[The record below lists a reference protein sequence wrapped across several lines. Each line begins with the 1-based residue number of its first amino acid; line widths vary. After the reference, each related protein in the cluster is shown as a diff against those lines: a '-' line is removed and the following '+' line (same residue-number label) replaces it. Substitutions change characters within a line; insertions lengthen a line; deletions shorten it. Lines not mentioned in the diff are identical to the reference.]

1 MSRIEST
8 FFDIGTM
15 DTISRQDTLVHR
27 MDPRLKVLAT
37 LLFIVCVV
45 SFGKH
50 EISALVPFLVY
61 PLALTVLGD
70 LPVAYLLR
78 KLLVAA
84 PFAVLIG
91 IFNPLLDQEVLVRI
105 GPLSLSGGW
114 VSFFSI
120 LLRFTITV
128 GAALILIATTGY
140 HAVCMALEKMGAPRV
155 FVVQLL
161 FLYRYLFVLVD
172 EASRMVRARS
182 LRSFQGKGTGMSVFV
197 SMAGHLL
204 LRTMDRAQ
212 RIHLAMLCRGFDGT
226 IRPFRPLKIRAWEVM
241 VFLGW
246 AGLFI
251 GMRLYNVPRLLGT
264 WVQGF
269 VS

>member
-1 MSRIEST
+1 MPSIEST

-15 DTISRQDTLVHR
+15 DAISRQDTFVHR
-27 MDPRLKVLAT
+27 MDPRIKVLTT
-37 LLFIVCVV
+37 LVFIVCVV

-50 EISALVPFLVY
+50 EISALIPFLVY
-61 PLALTVLGD
+61 PLFLVVLGN

-78 KLLVAA
+78 KVMLAA

-91 IFNPLLDQEVLVRI
+91 IFNPLLDQEVLLQVGPI
-105 GPLSLSGGW
+105 GMSGGW
-114 VSFFSI
+114 ISFFSI
-120 LLRFTITV
+120 MLRFMMTV

-140 HAVCMALEKMGAPRV
+140 HAVCMALEKMGVPQV

-182 LRSFQGKGTGMSVFV
+182 LRSFQGKGMGIRVFG

-204 LRTMDRAQ
+204 LRTLDRAQ
-212 RIHLAMLCRGFDGT
+212 RIHLAMLCRGFDGN
-226 IRPFRPLKIRAWEVM
+226 IRPFHPLRVHGWEVM
-241 VFLGW
+241 FFLGW
-246 AGLFI
+246 SALFVF
-251 GMRLYNVPRLLGT
+251 MRSYNVSQFLGT
-264 WVQGF
+264 LIQGF
-269 VS
+269 IS

>member
-1 MSRIEST
+1 MSSIEST

-15 DTISRQDTLVHR
+15 DAISRQDTFVHR
-27 MDPRLKVLAT
+27 MDPRIKVLTT
-37 LLFIVCVV
+37 LVFIVCVV

-61 PLALTVLGD
+61 PLFLVVLGD

-78 KLLVAA
+78 KVMLAA

-91 IFNPLLDQEVLVRI
+91 IFNPLLDQEVLLQVGSVGI
-105 GPLSLSGGW
+105 SGGW

-120 LLRFTITV
+120 LLRFIMTV

-140 HAVCMALEKMGAPRV
+140 HAVCMALERMGVPQV

-161 FLYRYLFVLVD
+161 FLHRYLFVLVD

-182 LRSFQGKGTGMSVFV
+182 LRSFQGKGSGIRVFG

-212 RIHLAMLCRGFDGT
+212 RIHLAMLCRGFDGN
-226 IRPFRPLKIRAWEVM
+226 IRPFHPLRIRGWEVL
-241 VFLGW
+241 FLLGW
-246 AGLFI
+246 SALFVF
-251 GMRLYNVPRLLGT
+251 MRCTNVPRFVGT
-264 WVQGF
+264 LIQGF
-269 VS
+269 VL